1 MICIF
6 IDKET
11 AVFKAWYILCTAF
24 TNAGIIILVAVF
36 CHQKVLQSSD
46 YCIPE
51 SPFYPLSRLLIWI
64 REYPFRKRAPGKSRL
79 RVSRVKLACAH
90 MYRLLLRSG
99 RWFNPRS
106 RDQGYDA
113 AKGCI
118 ISLSPR
124 SGVESLHYYRERP
137 TFDLFWMIIIMR
149 HQSC

>member
-64 REYPFRKRAPGKSRL
+64 RECPFRIRVPGKETRL
-79 RVSRVKLACAH
+79 HVSRVQLAFARACIFRRALGVPKTFHTDIHH
-90 MYRLLLRSG
+90 M
-99 RWFNPRS
+99 
-106 RDQGYDA
+106 
-113 AKGCI
+113 
-118 ISLSPR
+118 
-124 SGVESLHYYRERP
+124 
-137 TFDLFWMIIIMR
+137 
-149 HQSC
+149 